1 MSECVFALLLFFAL
15 EVVGS
20 TEVVQDNV
28 DLDAGAN
35 AKAHDDHDDS
45 RARIK
50 ILFIFLAQK

>member
-15 EVVGS
+15 EVVCS
-20 TEVVQDNV
+20 TEVVEDNV